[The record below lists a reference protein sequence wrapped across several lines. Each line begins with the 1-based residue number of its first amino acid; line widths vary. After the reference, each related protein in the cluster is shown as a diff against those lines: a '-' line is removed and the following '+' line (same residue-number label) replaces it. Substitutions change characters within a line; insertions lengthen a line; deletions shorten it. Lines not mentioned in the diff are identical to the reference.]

1 MLLKI
6 EHYFEM
12 TKDQARLGLQI
23 YKTFAEQTTKS
34 MEYFSVAKR
43 MESVIHIT
51 IPQLKHVSAFQRHGP
66 LAVGVVLYINR

>member
-1 MLLKI
+1 
-6 EHYFEM
+6 M

-51 IPQLKHVSAFQRHGP
+51 IPQLKHVSLCLSEANDA
-66 LAVGVVLYINR
+66 LLSLVG